1 MILFNNPITLTVLEV
16 SSAVP
21 IAVAKAVVFSFTVV
35 RSDEP
40 PPPPPPPPPDAVFSL
55 IAAKRSRTEFPVEDG
70 SLVDEPMLVF
80 MLFKKA

>member
-1 MILFNNPITLTVLEV
+1 MILFSNPITLTVLEV

-21 IAVAKAVVFSFTVV
+21 IAVANAVVFSFTVV
-35 RSDEP
+35 RSAE

-55 IAAKRSRTEFPVEDG
+55 IAARRSRTEFPVEDG
-70 SLVDEPMLVF
+70 SLVDVPMLVF